1 MTVLPRKKNRKIKEE
16 KNKQQKNRD
25 GATRE
30 IWLSCV
36 WCVSNIGLNFLKTLI
51 KKKKQMYLWFS
62 SRTEE
67 SSRIMKVSVN
77 FFKIV
82 LIDAYGPNIET
93 TNPIT

>member
-1 MTVLPRKKNRKIKEE
+1 
-16 KNKQQKNRD
+16 
-25 GATRE
+25 
-30 IWLSCV
+30 
-36 WCVSNIGLNFLKTLI
+36 
-51 KKKKQMYLWFS
+51 MYLWFS